1 MPVCV
6 VTDSTADLPPEVVAS
21 LGVVVVPLNVH
32 FGTETFL
39 DGVTITPDAFYDR
52 LRRERQLPKTTQ
64 PSIGTFLEV
73 YQRHASPSGILSLH
87 ISSKISGTYNAAC
100 QAAREMESQCPIQV
114 VDTLQASLAL
124 GLVVIAAARAVQAG
138 ATLEQATQVARQ
150 AAARC
155 HLFGV
160 LDTLEYLE
168 KGGRIGKAAAF
179 LGSMLQVK
187 PILSLKEGEAYPVER
202 VRTRRRALERLV
214 EIARQYAPLSQL
226 AVAHSTTPD
235 EAHALAE
242 QLLPIAPLHGIVMG
256 RFGAV
261 LGTYLGPGALG
272 IALERAQ

>member
-6 VTDSTADLPPEVVAS
+6 VTDSTADLPPEVASS
-21 LGVVVVPLNVH
+21 LGIVVVPLNVH

-73 YQRHASPSGILSLH
+73 YQRHANPSGILSLH

-100 QAAREMESQCPIQV
+100 QAAREIGGQCPIQV

-138 ATLEQATQVARQ
+138 ASLEQATQVARQ
-150 AAARC
+150 SAARC

-179 LGSMLQVK
+179 LGSVLQVK
-187 PILSLKEGEAYPVER
+187 PILTLKEGEAYPVER

-214 EIARQYAPLSQL
+214 EIARQYAPLAQL

-235 EAHALAE
+235 EAQALAE
-242 QLLPIAPLHGIVMG
+242 QLLPIAPHHGIVMG

-272 IALERAQ
+272 IALERTQ

>member
-6 VTDSTADLPPEVVAS
+6 VTDSTADLPAEVATS
-21 LGVVVVPLNVH
+21 LGIVVVPLNVH

-39 DGVTITPDAFYDR
+39 DGVTITPDTFYAR
-52 LRRERQLPKTTQ
+52 IAQERQLPKTTQ
-64 PSIGTFLEV
+64 PSIGTFLDV
-73 YQRHASPSGILSLH
+73 YQRYANPSGILSLH

-100 QAAREMESQCPIQV
+100 QAAREMQGQCPIQV

-124 GLVVIAAARAVQAG
+124 GLVVMAAARAVQAG
-138 ATLEQATQVARQ
+138 ASLEQAAQVARQ
-150 AAARC
+150 TAPRC

-179 LGSMLQVK
+179 LGSLLQVK
-187 PILSLKEGEAYPVER
+187 PILTLKDGEAHPLER
-202 VRTRRRALERLV
+202 VRTRRRALERMV
-214 EIARQYAPLSQL
+214 EIARQYAPLAQL
-226 AVAHSTTPD
+226 AVAYSTTPD
-235 EAHALAE
+235 EALALAE
-242 QLLPIAPLHGIVMG
+242 QLKPIAPPHGILMG

-272 IALERAQ
+272 IALEQA